1 MDTLDLNTILIPL
14 LWVFATLTLFS
25 GAFLVVRS
33 FLNYRAQINRSMN
46 MDLEVVRVTKIFKE
60 KGERSENGEAWKEEI
75 GAMEQLLTTLS
86 NIKEK
91 KSLWAHFLYSEPY
104 MALEIA

>member
-1 MDTLDLNTILIPL
+1 MNILDLNVILIPL
-14 LWVFATLTLFS
+14 LWVFATLTLLS
-25 GAFLVVRS
+25 GFFLVLRS

-60 KGERSENGEAWKEEI
+60 RNERAGEAEAWKEEI

-86 NIKEK
+86 NI
-91 KSLWAHFLYSEPY
+91 
-104 MALEIA
+104 